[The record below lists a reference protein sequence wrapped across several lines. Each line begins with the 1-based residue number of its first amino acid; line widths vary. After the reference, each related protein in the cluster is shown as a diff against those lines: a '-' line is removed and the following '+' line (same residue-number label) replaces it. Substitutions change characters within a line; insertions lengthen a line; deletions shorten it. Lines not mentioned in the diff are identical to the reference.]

1 MVALYYII
9 IFAVLSVFVV
19 LMFGLGTF
27 TRGGEFNR
35 KYANII
41 MRWRI
46 ILQALAVALIIL
58 YALLYQGLG

>member
-9 IFAVLSVFVV
+9 IFAVLSVFAV